1 MSEQLQLRRG
11 TQAQL
16 ASFVGA
22 QGEPTPATDTM
33 RLHIHDGATAGGW
46 PHALESRSAVAD
58 ANYAVKIT
66 DRQVAYTALTAART
80 ASLPAAAAYPTGA
93 VLLIIDESGACS
105 ASKTITISRAGADT
119 INGASSAA
127 ISQAYGFVAIESNG
141 ANAWTIVDQ
150 SGFNTLAAPGVA
162 SFGGSVGI
170 GTASPGAPLDVLG
183 SLQTHGGYGST
194 LQMGVI
200 EDTIACSGASSLSSQ
215 QIPNRAIVLAVSTRV
230 VTAIAGA
237 TSFNVDAATG
247 SGGGAGGSSGQ
258 FGGNLGVSA
267 GSTNIG
273 VIGPTAWYAAS
284 AVKLTANG
292 GNFTGGQVRVAIQ
305 YLLCGAPT
313 A

>member
-11 TQAQL
+11 TQAQI
-16 ASFVGA
+16 ASFIGA
-22 QGEPTPATDTM
+22 PGEPTPATDTM

-46 PHALESRSAVAD
+46 PHALESRTVVAD

-66 DRQVAYTALTAART
+66 DRQVAYTALTAPRT
-80 ASLPAAAAYPTGA
+80 VSLPAAAAYPPGA
-93 VLLIIDESGACS
+93 VLLIVDESGSCS
-105 ASKTITISRAGADT
+105 ATKTINVSRAGADT
-119 INGASSAA
+119 INGAASAVV
-127 ISQAYGFVAIESNG
+127 SQAFGFVALESNG
-141 ANAWTIVDQ
+141 GAAWTIVNQ

-162 SFGGSVGI
+162 SFAGSVGV
-170 GTASPGAPLDVLG
+170 GTANPGAPLDVLG
-183 SLQTHGGYGST
+183 GVQTHGGYGST

-200 EDTIACSGASSLSSQ
+200 EDTIACSGASSVSSQ

-230 VTAIAGA
+230 VSAITGA

-258 FGGNLGVSA
+258 FGSNLGVSA
-267 GSTNIG
+267 GSTNVG

-284 AVKLTANG
+284 AVKLTANS
-292 GNFTGGQVRVAIQ
+292 GNFTGGEVRITIQ

-313 A
+313 S